1 MPGGRHGADC
11 GAPRHR
17 AERSGTRPL
26 SHRGP
31 HRLWRVRAL
40 RGMRSRR
47 GGWRLALALVAMRS
61 ARGVPLATQTPPARA
76 AEVPHEPVEVERV
89 ATARALRAER
99 LARGEVAEGGAGA
112 PDSGGPGWTSA
123 PAAASEVRPRR
134 QTRGRGGASGAN
146 TSAPASTARRASA
159 GSAARQPRSA
169 PRAGGAQTVCF
180 LVAVQSTRRVL

>member
-1 MPGGRHGADC
+1 MGVTALIAERLDTAPSAPVHGPFPTGGLIVC
-11 GAPRHR
+11 GACAHCE
-17 AERSGTRPL
+17 ACA
-26 SHRGP
+26 RG
-31 HRLWRVRAL
+31 
-40 RGMRSRR
+40 G